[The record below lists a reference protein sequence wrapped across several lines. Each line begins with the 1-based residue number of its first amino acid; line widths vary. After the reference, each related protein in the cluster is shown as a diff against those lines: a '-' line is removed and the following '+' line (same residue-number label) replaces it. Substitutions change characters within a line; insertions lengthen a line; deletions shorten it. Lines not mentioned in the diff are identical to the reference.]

1 MVAFWTVQTPALLRR
16 LSLIVDGELNAFAIG
31 CGAMKYTIPN
41 SVTEIGYYAFYYC
54 TSLASITIP
63 DSVTSIGN
71 CAFYDCA
78 SLKDVYCQPTTP
90 PTGGYHMFSYYD
102 SEFNIIPIGCK
113 IYVPIG
119 SGTAY
124 KTAEYWSSYAADIV
138 EKEF

>member
-1 MVAFWTVQTPALLRR
+1 MT
-16 LSLIVDGELNAFAIG
+16 
-31 CGAMKYTIPN
+31 
-41 SVTEIGYYAFYYC
+41 SV
-54 TSLASITIP
+54 TIP
-63 DSVTSIGN
+63 DSVTSIGVYAFFACTSLKN
-71 CAFYDCA
+71 VIIGNGVTSIEECAFWYCT
-78 SLKDVYCQPTTP
+78 SLKEVYCRATTP
-90 PTGGYHMFSYYD
+90 PIGGNYMFSYYD